1 MIFYREGTRVMTGH
15 EKEIT
20 DTDEI
25 EDVLRS
31 SRVCRVALIDGAFPY
46 IVPMLFGYNLT
57 GEKLELYFRCEEKGK
72 KMDIIKS
79 NANAAF
85 EIDKL
90 HDIIKTDHSL
100 GFAAHYHSIAGTGT
114 IEVVTG
120 IDKIA
125 GISLLMKKYMNGTAD
140 GKYSEQALN
149 SCAILKLTVDE
160 LCCKEFEPNS

>member
-1 MIFYREGTRVMTGH
+1 MINS

-20 DTDEI
+20 QTDEI

-31 SRVCRVALIDGAFPY
+31 ARVCRVALIDGAYPY

-57 GEKLELYFRCEEKGK
+57 GERLELYFRCEEKGK
-72 KMDIIKS
+72 KMDLIGS
-79 NANAAF
+79 SANAAF

-90 HDIIKTDHSL
+90 YDIVKIDHSL
-100 GFAAHYHSIAGTGT
+100 GFAAHYRSIAGTGT
-114 IEVVTG
+114 IESVTG
-120 IDKIA
+120 IDKIT
-125 GISLLMKKYMNGTAD
+125 GISLLMKKYLGGTPD

-160 LCCKEFEPNS
+160 LCCKEYK